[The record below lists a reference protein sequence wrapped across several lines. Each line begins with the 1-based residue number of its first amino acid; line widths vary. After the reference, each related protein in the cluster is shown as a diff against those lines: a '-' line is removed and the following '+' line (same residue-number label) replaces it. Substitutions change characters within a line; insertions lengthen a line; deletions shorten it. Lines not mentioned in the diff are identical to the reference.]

1 MNRPSAVFI
10 RTEHRP
16 DLRAAMGPDLRLG
29 FLSPASCFST
39 FPRSFQLKGCVE
51 KGDPDKDK
59 EIAKDDQAR
68 GPVRDR
74 SVAARDGAIA
84 NDQSSECAYTTIFA

>member
-1 MNRPSAVFI
+1 MKRPGDVFI
-10 RTEHRP
+10 RSEYRP
-16 DLRAAMGPDLRLG
+16 DLRALLDA
-29 FLSPASCFST
+29 
-39 FPRSFQLKGCVE
+39 RSFQLKGCVE

-74 SVAARDGAIA
+74 SVAAREGAIVS
-84 NDQSSECAYTTIFA
+84 DQASESAYATIFA

>member
-1 MNRPSAVFI
+1 MDP
-10 RTEHRP
+10 P
-16 DLRAAMGPDLRLG
+16 G
-29 FLSPASCFST
+29 CFST
-39 FPRSFQLKGCVE
+39 FPQTFQLKGCVE

-74 SVAARDGAIA
+74 SVAAREGAIG
-84 NDQSSECAYTTIFA
+84 NEQSSDYAYTTIFA